1 MNIVLKQTR
10 MAKTS
15 FQFSLK
21 ISPLENIKRN
31 SYFLLVRGNPFMK
44 SQW

>member
-15 FQFSLK
+15 FQFSLN

-31 SYFLLVRGNPFMK
+31 SYYLLVRGNPFMK

>member
-1 MNIVLKQTR
+1 MYIVLKQTG

-31 SYFLLVRGNPFMK
+31 SYYLLVRGNPLMK